1 MPPST
6 PSTRDWGVAVGYA
19 AFAYGLHKIGAILL
33 FYQRFFWFQMVTHFV
48 SASALALVLLRAGQ
62 AVGLSGS
69 DLLTLTVVG
78 VAAGAVC
85 WELIEYLDLIPW
97 LHWWGLDDSLLDM
110 TMNTVGLATVLAR
123 HRTALRDPPTV
134 LDPDPPL
141 PGAD

>member
-1 MPPST
+1 
-6 PSTRDWGVAVGYA
+6 
-19 AFAYGLHKIGAILL
+19 
-33 FYQRFFWFQMVTHFV
+33 MVTHFV

-69 DLLTLTVVG
+69 DLLALTVVG

-110 TMNTVGLATVLAR
+110 TMNTVGLAVVLAR
-123 HRTALRDPPTV
+123 HRTALRDRPTV
-134 LDPDPPL
+134 LDPDMSPQ
-141 PGAD
+141 GTD